1 MGQEL
6 LEHRGYQRTR
16 TRYFLATSS
25 NGLRAVRGSGS
36 KVYTHACIA
45 TEPSDWGWVTSL
57 WSSRLDLAIKNVKTY
72 ERYYNG
78 SKKFEA
84 VPTVEIT
91 AKEARLIKKEI
102 NLEAEKAKLAKAQ
115 EALNEYQSTNPIGEK

>member
-6 LEHRGYQRTR
+6 LERKGYTR
-16 TRYFLATSS
+16 RPTRYFLATSS
-25 NGLRAVRGSGS
+25 NGLRAIRSSQS
-36 KVYTHACIA
+36 KNYTHACIA

-57 WSSRLDLAIKNVKTY
+57 WSSRVELAEKNAKTY

-78 SKKFEA
+78 TKKFEA
-84 VPTVEIT
+84 VATVEIT

-102 NLEAEKAKLAKAQ
+102 NLEAEKAKLAKIE
-115 EALNEYQSTNPIGEK
+115 EALANSINPIGEK